1 MARECADE
9 LAEDGDGRRALE
21 VAGSAHRQLGKNNQ
35 GSCIPNWQQ
44 CNTPNV
50 DSGSTTCCS
59 NGGTAFS
66 CQAVTETFS
75 QCKPAG
81 HAPPTGPAVTYATG
95 GSGGAARQRAAR
107 AKTCSLDCQDM
118 QGRYRGDIGE
128 SEGRYR

>member
-95 GSGGAARQRAAR
+95 GAARQRAQCCA
-107 AKTCSLDCQDM
+107 S
-118 QGRYRGDIGE
+118 
-128 SEGRYR
+128 